1 MNGYR
6 GCGAYIYI
14 QQNITQPEKG
24 MQFESAPMRQMNLE
38 PIIQSEL
45 SQKEKN
51 KYHII
56 MHIYGIQKN
65 GADEPAC
72 RTVKETQSWRVEL
85 GTVGDAEG
93 GMD

>member
-1 MNGYR
+1 
-6 GCGAYIYI
+6 
-14 QQNITQPEKG
+14 
-24 MQFESAPMRQMNLE
+24 MQFDSAPMRQMNLE

-45 SQKEKN
+45 SQKKN

-56 MHIYGIQKN
+56 MHIYGIYKN

-72 RTVKETQSWRVEL
+72 RTVMETQTWRAEL